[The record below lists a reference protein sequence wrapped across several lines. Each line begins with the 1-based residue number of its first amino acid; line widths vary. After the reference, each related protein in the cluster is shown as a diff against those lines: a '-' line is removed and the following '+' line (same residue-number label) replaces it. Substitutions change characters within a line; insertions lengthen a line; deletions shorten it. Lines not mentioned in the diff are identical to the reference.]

1 MLILFSH
8 LLAFST
14 LFIAAISDLKTTDV
28 PDIFGIVGVVGGIA
42 LHAGASYVTGS
53 LDPLLW
59 SLGAGIAFSLYGWGF
74 YLLDMWGGADAF
86 AMSVLG
92 FAAPYSLSGMG
103 LLHGVNLF
111 VNVMLLG
118 FIYSLVFATYKA
130 LQAGGVFRETARL
143 VEEREKRIALEV
155 LAAGAFSAL
164 IQYAGMNGALYFVAM
179 VALIF
184 LYRFFQ
190 VLQDEA
196 MAEEIRVSELEEG
209 AVVDLE
215 SIDISI
221 AREKNGLGRRIEMLR
236 EKMGAR
242 GLPGSDYLRD
252 LEERAGYPQI
262 VGITGEEIDRLE
274 ESDIE
279 KVEVLSGA
287 RFVPVFPVA
296 LAVTDIFG
304 GGLLLLLALF

>member
-1 MLILFSH
+1 MLVLFSH
-8 LLAFST
+8 LVAFST

-28 PDIFGIVGVVGGIA
+28 PDVFGLTGVLGGIA

-74 YLLDMWGGADAF
+74 YLLGMWGGADAF

-111 VNVMLLG
+111 VNIMLLG
-118 FIYSLVFATYKA
+118 FIYSLIFAAYRA
-130 LQAGGVFRETARL
+130 LQEGGVFRETARL
-143 VEEREKRIALEV
+143 VEEKEKRIAVEV
-155 LAAGAFSAL
+155 LAAGAFSAA
-164 IQYAGMNGALYFVAM
+164 IQYAGMNGALYFVSM

-196 MAEEIRVSELEEG
+196 MAEEVSISELETG

-215 SIDISI
+215 TIDISI
-221 AREKNGLGRRIEMLR
+221 AREKNGLGRSIESLR
-236 EKMGAR
+236 EKLETR
-242 GLPGSDYLRD
+242 NLPGSEHLRN

-262 VGITGEEIDRLE
+262 VGVTGEEIDQLE